1 MRSDML
7 TWRSSSHGIDTV
19 QIAFEV
25 YSTAPTF
32 TGTFE
37 NIVLNI
43 GNGWSVAGQ
52 FFMAPV
58 TGTYYFSYS
67 SGSTG
72 YVWLT
77 IIVGSTQY
85 CDNEIYTYHGN
96 GLDVASR
103 GCLLALTAGSTAKMY
118 VYTSALNGMSTFRGF
133 LYSPAQG
140 DPVAWS
146 VHASGSFNIASG
158 PVPFDTVV
166 VNSGLVWQAASY
178 TVSIPI
184 TGTYYI
190 ELVGQQNY
198 GNIDM
203 RLTQNGA
210 TVLSRLWTAY
220 GNRWVTRS
228 RSILAVLSA
237 GDTLVVNCV
246 NCALTGDG
254 HGGLS
259 FQGILLFS
267 T

>member
-1 MRSDML
+1 
-7 TWRSSSHGIDTV
+7 
-19 QIAFEV
+19 
-25 YSTAPTF
+25 
-32 TGTFE
+32 
-37 NIVLNI
+37 VLNI

-52 FFMAPV
+52 YFMAPV

-67 SGSTG
+67 SGSIG
-72 YVWLT
+72 NVWLN

-85 CDNEIYTYHGN
+85 CDNEIYVSHGN

-118 VYTSALNGMSTFRGF
+118 VYQPASSGMSTFRGF

-140 DPVAWS
+140 DSVAWS
-146 VHASGSFNIASG
+146 VHASGIFSIANG

-178 TVSIPI
+178 TVSIPV

-190 ELVGQQNY
+190 ELVGQPY
-198 GNIDM
+198 SGYMDM

-210 TVLSRLWTAY
+210 NVLSRLWTGYSA
-220 GNRWVTRS
+220 RWLTRS

-259 FQGILLFS
+259 LQGVLLFS

>member
-1 MRSDML
+1 
-7 TWRSSSHGIDTV
+7 
-19 QIAFEV
+19 
-25 YSTAPTF
+25 
-32 TGTFE
+32 
-37 NIVLNI
+37 
-43 GNGWSVAGQ
+43 
-52 FFMAPV
+52 MAPV

-67 SGSTG
+67 LGSTG
-72 YVWLT
+72 LVWFN
-77 IIVGSTQY
+77 IIVGTKRY

-118 VYTSALNGMSTFRGF
+118 VYNSALNGMSTFRGF
-133 LYSPAQG
+133 LYSPARS

-146 VHASGSFNIASG
+146 IHANGSFNIASG

-166 VNSGLVWQAASY
+166 VNSGLVWQAATY
-178 TVSIPI
+178 TVSVPI

-190 ELVGQQNY
+190 ELVGQSY
-198 GNIDM
+198 SGYMDM

-210 TVLSRLWTAY
+210 TVLSRLWTAFTATL
-220 GNRWVTRS
+220 VTRS

-246 NCALTGDG
+246 NCTLTGDG
-254 HGGLS
+254 YGGLS